1 MPAAPTHVTE
11 MRQTAGELVAS
22 KISLNFDGFSA
33 LSEVDFVAKPGKVH
47 AITGENGAGK
57 SSLAKVLAGV
67 YRPTSG
73 TLSLNGNSLRLH
85 SPKEGIKHGIAL
97 IHQEPMPLSDLTVA
111 ENLFCGHLPHLLPGI
126 VNWKKVNEVSQKA
139 LSELGLNLNIHD
151 KAEGLSIADQQLLE
165 LGAAMVQGARTWF
178 FDETTAPLTPKE
190 TARLFEVI
198 QQLKESGCAI
208 VIVSHHL
215 HEIFEISD
223 EITVLR
229 DGKKVAHLTTSE
241 TSIPEVVRLMVGRD
255 LNTSHSQSRTIPDS
269 VACEITDLSGEGFQ
283 NVSFSIHHGEIFGL
297 AGLVGAGRTEVTRAI
312 FGIMPF
318 DKGTVK
324 LNEKTIKCSSPIE
337 AIQMGIALVP
347 EDRRGD
353 GLFLSRPILENTTL
367 VHLKQFASKM
377 GILRRTQERSRV
389 LEILSKMRTAMRNEQ
404 LAVGKLSGGNQQ
416 KVMLAKWLIS
426 APKLLM
432 LDEPTRGVDIGAK
445 ADVHQLI
452 RDVADQ
458 GTPILV
464 VSSDLP
470 EILTLC
476 DRIGVMNKG
485 RLVQILSQQEATQ
498 EKIMELATQ

>member
-1 MPAAPTHVTE
+1 
-11 MRQTAGELVAS
+11 
-22 KISLNFDGFSA
+22 
-33 LSEVDFVAKPGKVH
+33 
-47 AITGENGAGK
+47 
-57 SSLAKVLAGV
+57 
-67 YRPTSG
+67 
-73 TLSLNGNSLRLH
+73 
-85 SPKEGIKHGIAL
+85 
-97 IHQEPMPLSDLTVA
+97 
-111 ENLFCGHLPHLLPGI
+111 
-126 VNWKKVNEVSQKA
+126 
-139 LSELGLNLNIHD
+139 
-151 KAEGLSIADQQLLE
+151 
-165 LGAAMVQGARTWF
+165 
-178 FDETTAPLTPKE
+178 
-190 TARLFEVI
+190 
-198 QQLKESGCAI
+198 
-208 VIVSHHL
+208 
-215 HEIFEISD
+215 
-223 EITVLR
+223 
-229 DGKKVAHLTTSE
+229 
-241 TSIPEVVRLMVGRD
+241 MVGRD
-255 LNTSHSQSRTIPDS
+255 INTSHSQSRTIPDS
-269 VACEITDLSGEGFQ
+269 VASEITDLCGQGFQ

-312 FGIMPF
+312 FGITPF

-324 LNEKTIKCSSPIE
+324 LNEKTIKCSNPIE
-337 AIQMGIALVP
+337 AIQLGIALVP

>member
-1 MPAAPTHVTE
+1 M
-11 MRQTAGELVAS
+11 
-22 KISLNFDGFSA
+22 
-33 LSEVDFVAKPGKVH
+33 
-47 AITGENGAGK
+47 
-57 SSLAKVLAGV
+57 
-67 YRPTSG
+67 
-73 TLSLNGNSLRLH
+73 
-85 SPKEGIKHGIAL
+85 
-97 IHQEPMPLSDLTVA
+97 
-111 ENLFCGHLPHLLPGI
+111 
-126 VNWKKVNEVSQKA
+126 
-139 LSELGLNLNIHD
+139 
-151 KAEGLSIADQQLLE
+151 
-165 LGAAMVQGARTWF
+165 
-178 FDETTAPLTPKE
+178 
-190 TARLFEVI
+190 
-198 QQLKESGCAI
+198 
-208 VIVSHHL
+208 
-215 HEIFEISD
+215 
-223 EITVLR
+223 LR

-255 LNTSHSQSRTIPDS
+255 LNTSHSQSKTIPNS
-269 VACEITDLSGEGFQ
+269 VACEITDLCGEGFQ

-312 FGIMPF
+312 FGITPF
-318 DKGTVK
+318 DKGTLK
-324 LNEKTIKCSSPIE
+324 LNEKTIKCSKPIE
-337 AIQMGIALVP
+337 AIQLGIALVP

>member
-1 MPAAPTHVTE
+1 
-11 MRQTAGELVAS
+11 
-22 KISLNFDGFSA
+22 
-33 LSEVDFVAKPGKVH
+33 
-47 AITGENGAGK
+47 
-57 SSLAKVLAGV
+57 
-67 YRPTSG
+67 
-73 TLSLNGNSLRLH
+73 
-85 SPKEGIKHGIAL
+85 
-97 IHQEPMPLSDLTVA
+97 
-111 ENLFCGHLPHLLPGI
+111 
-126 VNWKKVNEVSQKA
+126 
-139 LSELGLNLNIHD
+139 
-151 KAEGLSIADQQLLE
+151 
-165 LGAAMVQGARTWF
+165 
-178 FDETTAPLTPKE
+178 
-190 TARLFEVI
+190 
-198 QQLKESGCAI
+198 
-208 VIVSHHL
+208 
-215 HEIFEISD
+215 
-223 EITVLR
+223 
-229 DGKKVAHLTTSE
+229 
-241 TSIPEVVRLMVGRD
+241 
-255 LNTSHSQSRTIPDS
+255 
-269 VACEITDLSGEGFQ
+269 
-283 NVSFSIHHGEIFGL
+283 
-297 AGLVGAGRTEVTRAI
+297 
-312 FGIMPF
+312 
-318 DKGTVK
+318 
-324 LNEKTIKCSSPIE
+324 
-337 AIQMGIALVP
+337 MGIALVP

-426 APKLLM
+426 TPKLLM